1 MIITELQTNIVN
13 LIAHS
18 SQDWIASSIVASK
31 LDLRR
36 DRARRELN
44 ALAALGYLEKQKN
57 PKGSANYYK
66 VGYITILNN

>member
-1 MIITELQTNIVN
+1 MIITELQTDIIN
-13 LIAHS
+13 LIAHL

-44 ALAALGYLEKQKN
+44 ALSVLGYLEKQKN
-57 PKGSANYYK
+57 SKGRANYYRI
-66 VGYITILNN
+66 GYITILNN

>member
-1 MIITELQTNIVN
+1 MIITELQTDIIN

-44 ALAALGYLEKQKN
+44 TLTALGYLEKQAN
-57 PKGSANYYK
+57 SKGRTNFYRI
-66 VGYITILNN
+66 GYITILNN